1 MTRWCV
7 EATGGFQRGG
17 VPADGHPFRGATH
30 RASHEHGLHRHMEI
44 DEHGWLQENAR
55 DIPTPPTQPLVGP
68 REDRRHSLGVR
79 RVSTDLSY
87 TSAYDKPEQVCGRTV
102 TVVTVRPQQMLI

>member
-1 MTRWCV
+1 MK
-7 EATGGFQRGG
+7 
-17 VPADGHPFRGATH
+17 
-30 RASHEHGLHRHMEI
+30 HGLYRHMEI
-44 DEHGWLQENAR
+44 NEHGWIQENAR
-55 DIPTPPTQPLVGP
+55 DIPTPTTQPLVGP
-68 REDRRHSLGVR
+68 KEDRRHSLGVR